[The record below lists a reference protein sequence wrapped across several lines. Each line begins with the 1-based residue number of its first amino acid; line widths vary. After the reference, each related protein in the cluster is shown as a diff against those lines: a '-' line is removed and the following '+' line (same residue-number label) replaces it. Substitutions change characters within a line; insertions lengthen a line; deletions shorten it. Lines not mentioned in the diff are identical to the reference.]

1 MSDVMWIETYVHTQT
16 HTLEL
21 GFALHCSIYENIIM
35 LLDFLC
41 FQKSPLSRRN
51 GGVESEIPEDL
62 EREHTI
68 LTKERRFR
76 TCVFVSL

>member
-1 MSDVMWIETYVHTQT
+1 
-16 HTLEL
+16 
-21 GFALHCSIYENIIM
+21 M